1 MKAYFITT
9 ILLFFLNVPVHADEK
24 INKQQAI
31 SIAQQTN
38 PGRVL
43 AVKRNE
49 NTFNVKILNTNGE
62 VRIIKI
68 NANSGKITSG
78 Q

>member
-1 MKAYFITT
+1 MKAYFITP
-9 ILLFFLNVPVHADEK
+9 ILLLLLSLPLHAEEK

-31 SIAQQTN
+31 SIAQQAN

-49 NTFNVKILNTNGE
+49 NTFDVKILNTNGE